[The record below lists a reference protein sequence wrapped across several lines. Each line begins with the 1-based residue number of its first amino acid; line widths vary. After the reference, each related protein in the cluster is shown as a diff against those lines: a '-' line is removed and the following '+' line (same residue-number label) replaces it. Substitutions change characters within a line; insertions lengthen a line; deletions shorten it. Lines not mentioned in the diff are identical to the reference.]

1 MHQPENAALNG
12 ITDAEH
18 DARLERMARMIKTSP
33 WPEQPEPPPKPEPL
47 YHVERYG
54 DRHFAAYEGKN
65 LLA

>member
-33 WPEQPEPPPKPEPL
+33 WPEQPEPL

-54 DRHFAAYEGKN
+54 DRHFAAYEGKD